1 MRSLKVARMYHDLAR
16 RLGDLPADRQAA
28 FQEGMSAMEET
39 DGPVSEALRKAIAK
53 SKRTPCSI
61 AREAGIDTAP
71 LYRFL
76 ARTAQLKLASV
87 DALFRVLSLEVKAA
101 TRAKATPAAAE
112 NSDDISKTVE
122 RMVNQSF
129 GSAAKRKRKSAK

>member
-1 MRSLKVARMYHDLAR
+1 MRSLRVERLYHDLAR

-28 FQEGMSAMEET
+28 FKEGMSAMEET

-71 LYRFL
+71 MYRFL
-76 ARTAQLKLASV
+76 ARTAQLKLSSV
-87 DALFRVLSLEVKAA
+87 DALFRVLSLEVSQAKRTSKPAS
-101 TRAKATPAAAE
+101 RAKA
-112 NSDDISKTVE
+112 
-122 RMVNQSF
+122 
-129 GSAAKRKRKSAK
+129 G